1 MMLCLSAAAFQ
12 AGLSARAWL
21 IMLAMS
27 PVAMTMRFLDWN
39 CCSVSC
45 RMQ

>member
-1 MMLCLSAAAFQ
+1 MMLCLSAAVFQ
-12 AGLSARAWL
+12 VGLSARAWM

-27 PVAMTMRFLDWN
+27 PVAMTIRFFDWY
-39 CCSVSC
+39 CCRISC

>member
-1 MMLCLSAAAFQ
+1 
-12 AGLSARAWL
+12 
-21 IMLAMS
+21 MLAMS

-39 CCSVSC
+39 CCRISC